1 MDKRDAAEA
10 AYKNGF
16 EAGQNHYNIKA
27 ELITRIKV
35 AYEQLGKCHTKICRT
50 EPYYKDEEL
59 IGDFQDILNA
69 LLRLQVKF
77 GILKREE
84 DIR

>member
-1 MDKRDAAEA
+1 M
-10 AYKNGF
+10 
-16 EAGQNHYNIKA
+16 IK
-27 ELITRIKV
+27 EEICTRIKV

-50 EPYYKDEEL
+50 DPYYKDEEL

-77 GILKREE
+77 GTFKQEA
-84 DIR
+84 DIK